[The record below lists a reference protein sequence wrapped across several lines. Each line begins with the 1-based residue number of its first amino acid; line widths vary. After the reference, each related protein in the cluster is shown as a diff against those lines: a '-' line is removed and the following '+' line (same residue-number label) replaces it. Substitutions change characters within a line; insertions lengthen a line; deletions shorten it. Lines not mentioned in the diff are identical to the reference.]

1 MTDLGV
7 FAERFK
13 ILFEN
18 QLSRSKIAIEITR
31 NGQNTLS
38 GPMTQICVISDA
50 RFLTPKSHPLNWI
63 VHILIPLPGRLAHVS
78 L

>member
-13 ILFEN
+13 TLFEN

-31 NGQNTLS
+31 NDQDTLS
-38 GPMTQICVISDA
+38 GPMTQICLISDV
-50 RFLTPKSHPLNWI
+50 RFLTPQSHPLNWI
-63 VHILIPLPGRLAHVS
+63 MHILISLPGCLAHIS